1 MFKKMI
7 AVALIALAV
16 TGCSRVTVPPA
27 SKGKILS
34 TAGYSTDVKETGK
47 YWLYPSEDMVILDT
61 STQTMAEA
69 IEVKMADDLTLN
81 LQVRFR
87 TRISG
92 NDKVI
97 NSMFNDIK
105 HQNFQVSLPMVY
117 GVYGKDMV
125 QTVSRSVLSK
135 YKVTEVSTN
144 YDKISADLTDQ
155 LRKAMAN
162 SPLEVSNITMANI
175 DYPPVIDNAIQ
186 KRNDR
191 EIQIDTEANEQAV
204 KMVQRANE
212 LLLAAKDYDIRMK
225 RAETVRDENNIT
237 AAGITPTLLQYRQL
251 EVMEKMADNKS
262 AVFVPYEAMGS
273 AGLQNRIY
281 AK

>member
-1 MFKKMI
+1 MLKKMI
-7 AVALIALAV
+7 VCAALALAMV
-16 TGCSRVTVPPA
+16 GCSKVTVPPA
-27 SKGKILS
+27 AKGKVLS
-34 TAGYSTDVKETGK
+34 AAGYSTDVKETGK
-47 YWLYPSEDMVILDT
+47 YWLGWTEDMVILDT

-69 IEVKMADDLTLN
+69 IQVKMADDLTLN

-105 HQNFQVSLPMVY
+105 HQNYQVTLPMVY

-135 YKVTEVSTN
+135 YKVTEVANN
-144 YDKISADLTDQ
+144 YDKISNDLTEQ

-175 DYPPVIDNAIQ
+175 DYPDVIDNAIQ
-186 KRNDR
+186 KRNER
-191 EIQIDTEANEQAV
+191 EMAIETEANNQAV
-204 KMVQRANE
+204 KMVERANE

-251 EVMEKMADNKS
+251 EVMEKMAENK
-262 AVFVPYEAMGS
+262 AAIFVPYEAMGS
-273 AGLQNRIY
+273 SGLSNRVF

>member
-34 TAGYSTDVKETGK
+34 TAGYSADVKETGK
-47 YWLYPSEDMVILDT
+47 YWLGMSEEMVILDT

-69 IEVKMADDLTLN
+69 IEVKMADDLTLK

-105 HQNFQVSLPMVY
+105 HQNYSVTLPMVY

-144 YDKISADLTDQ
+144 YDKISNDLTEQ
-155 LRKAMAN
+155 LRKAMSN
-162 SPLEVSNITMANI
+162 SPLEVSNITMADI

-204 KMVQRANE
+204 KLVQKTNE
-212 LLLAAKDYDIRMK
+212 LALAERDYNIRMK
-225 RAETVRDENNIT
+225 KAETVRDENNIT
-237 AAGITPTLLQYRQL
+237 AAGITQTLLQYRQL

-281 AK
+281 SK